1 MEVFEACFSPND
13 ILKAKWIAMK
23 LYQVLEP
30 FEVGRIGEGQLHHYT
45 ELRWINLSLE
55 REEIRQYTHFSYVN
69 EVSSSKRTLD
79 CLLNHCQQM
88 VVFHLFPSSRSKFS
102 LQRYLYIRFE

>member
-1 MEVFEACFSPND
+1 
-13 ILKAKWIAMK
+13 MK

-30 FEVGRIGEGQLHHYT
+30 FEVGRIGEGQQGQFHHYT
-45 ELRWINLSLE
+45 ELRWINLSFE

-79 CLLNHCQQM
+79 CLLNQSTDGWI
-88 VVFHLFPSSRSKFS
+88 PSISCLPEVNF
-102 LQRYLYIRFE
+102 LCNGIYIFVLNEKKRAEPTNS